1 MDFCKVYNLIL
12 KTYSGFLV
20 ISGYIKF
27 TFSRTRKK
35 RRKGNEER
43 KRRGRREEKE
53 EKGRRKKSEERGK
66 RGRKED

>member
-1 MDFCKVYNLIL
+1 MLNGLFKVYNLIL
-12 KTYSGFLV
+12 KDVFWF
-20 ISGYIKF
+20 SGYIKF

-35 RRKGNEER
+35 RRRGNEER
-43 KRRGRREEKE
+43 KKRGRREEKE